1 MKGFKMSESFA
12 RIMNQHAP
20 WHLECVICGATYSG
34 LELRYRCECS
44 GTLDVIHDLSK
55 CELTREELDRRLG
68 SKNPLDKS
76 GVWRFRE
83 LILPLPESILE
94 QIAATRGEGST
105 HLYETPT
112 LAEKIGLEN
121 LWLKHEGENPTGSFK
136 DRGMTVG
143 ITLAKHIGMSAV
155 ACASTGN
162 TSASMASYAALSGL
176 NGIVFIPEGKI
187 AFGKLSQ
194 ALAYGAKTIQIEG
207 DFDDAMALVQEV
219 CDTEGIY
226 LVNSINPFRIEG
238 QKAIGFEILQDLD
251 WEIPDWIVLPG
262 GNLGNNTAI
271 SKGLLE
277 LYEVGII
284 DALPRLAVIQAEGA
298 NPLYTA
304 WNSGEEMNPIKA
316 ETIASAIKIGSPVSW
331 RKSMRGLN
339 KLKGIVTEVSD
350 NQIMDAKAMVDAD
363 GIGAEPA
370 SCATVAGI
378 KRLVSE
384 GIIKPNEKVVG
395 VLTGHVLK
403 DPKIVVSYHMNE
415 LPNINSKR
423 ANAPIRTSADIDE
436 IRRVIRQ

>member
-1 MKGFKMSESFA
+1 MD
-12 RIMNQHAP
+12 QHAP
-20 WHLECVICGATYSG
+20 WHLACVVCDATYPG

-55 CELTREELDRRLG
+55 CELTKEKLDLRLG
-68 SKNPLDKS
+68 SKKPLDKS

-83 LILPLPESILE
+83 LILPLPEETLE

-105 HLYETPT
+105 HLYETQ
-112 LAEKIGLEN
+112 AVAQKIGLEN

-143 ITLAKHIGMSAV
+143 MTLAKHIGMTSV

-187 AFGKLSQ
+187 AYGKLSQ

-207 DFDDAMALVQEV
+207 DFDDAMALVQEI
-219 CDTEGIY
+219 CNSEGIY

-238 QKAIGFEILQDLD
+238 QKAIGFEILQDLG
-251 WEIPDWIVLPG
+251 WNVPDWIVLPG

-271 SKGLLE
+271 SKGILE
-277 LYEVGII
+277 LYEIGII
-284 DALPRLAVIQAEGA
+284 DTLPRLAVIQAEGA
-298 NPLYTA
+298 NPLFTA
-304 WNSGEEMNPIKA
+304 WNGGGEMNPIKA

-331 RKSMRGLN
+331 RKSMRGLHA
-339 KLKGIVTEVSD
+339 LKGVVTEVSD
-350 NQIMDAKAMVDAD
+350 DQIMDAKAIVDAA

-378 KRLVSE
+378 RRLVSE
-384 GIIKPNEKVVG
+384 GVIKSDETVVG
-395 VLTGHVLK
+395 ILTGHLLK
-403 DPKIVVSYHMNE
+403 DPKVVVNYHMNE
-415 LPNINSKR
+415 LSNINSKR

-436 IRRVIRQ
+436 IRRIIRQ

>member
-1 MKGFKMSESFA
+1 MRESSA
-12 RIMNQHAP
+12 RTMDQHTP
-20 WHLECVICGATYSG
+20 WHLACVVCDAIYPG

-55 CELTREELDRRLG
+55 CELTKEKLDLRLG
-68 SKNPLDKS
+68 SKKPLDKS

-83 LILPLPESILE
+83 LILPLPEETLE

-105 HLYETPT
+105 HLYETQT
-112 LAEKIGLEN
+112 VAQKIGLEN
-121 LWLKHEGENPTGSFK
+121 LWLKHAGENPTGSFK

-143 ITLAKHIGMSAV
+143 MTLAKHIGMTSV

-187 AFGKLSQ
+187 AYGKLSQ

-207 DFDDAMALVQEV
+207 DFDDAMALVQEI
-219 CDTEGIY
+219 CNSEGIY

-238 QKAIGFEILQDLD
+238 QKAIGFEILQDLG
-251 WEIPDWIVLPG
+251 WNVPDWIVLPG

-271 SKGLLE
+271 SKGILE
-277 LYEVGII
+277 LYEIGII
-284 DALPRLAVIQAEGA
+284 DTLPRLAVIQAEGA
-298 NPLYTA
+298 NPLFTA
-304 WNSGEEMNPIKA
+304 WNGGGEMNPIKA

-331 RKSMRGLN
+331 RKSMRGLHA
-339 KLKGIVTEVSD
+339 LKGVVTEVSD
-350 NQIMDAKAMVDAD
+350 DQIMDAKAIVDAA

-378 KRLVSE
+378 RRLVSE
-384 GIIKPNEKVVG
+384 GVIKSDETVVG
-395 VLTGHVLK
+395 ILTGHLLK
-403 DPKIVVSYHMNE
+403 DPKVVVNYHMNE
-415 LPNINSKR
+415 LSNINSKR

-436 IRRVIRQ
+436 IRRIIRQ